1 MIIQNSKEDDY
12 LMTYNKMI
20 IKKFLFHDISFVKS
34 FEFDLKHCPY
44 YWR

>member
-1 MIIQNSKEDDY
+1 MIIQNSKKDDY
-12 LMTYNKMI
+12 LMTYNKMT

-34 FEFDLKHCPY
+34 FEFDLKHCLY